1 MDVDGREPGT
11 PDGRRRILEQMG
23 RSGSLRIL
31 AIFPPPVTA
40 PNKHTLLQLEEENE
54 INKKGPLLVTMEPK
68 RTDREW
74 GRKGAV
80 LGDV

>member
-11 PDGRRRILEQMG
+11 PDGPARDFKTNGPKR
-23 RSGSLRIL
+23 
-31 AIFPPPVTA
+31 FPPHPGLFPSPVTA

-68 RTDREW
+68 RTDRE
-74 GRKGAV
+74 
-80 LGDV
+80 